1 MIHTQRIAADNGIDT
16 LLLRSTS
23 TELAGG
29 EPVATAGFEP
39 A

>member
-1 MIHTQRIAADNGIDT
+1 MIHACSTPIAAETGIDA

-29 EPVATAGFEP
+29 EPVATRRL
-39 A
+39 